1 MREMIRIAW
10 EVEKFRGLDST
21 AEIPRTLMTRKEL
34 TDYLTQEFDEEYP
47 PEEVAADVRV
57 LATFDFVSEDIDL
70 HQVLL
75 DLYASQVL
83 GMYDDETDTF
93 FVVSEG
99 EFSFLDEMTFAHEYV
114 HGLQD
119 QNFDLEAFIDEDTL
133 NDDEVLA
140 RMALVEGDATL
151 AMSEYMMR
159 HMGELDAEDLA
170 SLEEGGDAGSDEAL
184 AAAPAIIRETMLFPY
199 VAGLDFVAILQ
210 AAGWREVNAAFQD
223 PPRSTEQILHPE
235 KYLRGE
241 APVVVSLPPLT
252 DTLGAGWSLVDVET
266 LGEFQT
272 QLYLAQEV
280 DETMAAEAADGWGG
294 DRYAVYG
301 EGDAEVLVFA
311 TAWDSE
317 VDRDEFV
324 SAYRA
329 YGDAE
334 YGVAGAVEPGDIL
347 WWEGEAEMAAI
358 TWSGLRVLVVV
369 GPDRG
374 TIERVLD
381 SVTL

>member
-1 MREMIRIAW
+1 MIRIAW
-10 EVEKFRGLDST
+10 EVEKFRDLDST
-21 AEIPRTLMTRKEL
+21 SDITRTLMTRSEL

-47 PEEVAADVRV
+47 PQEVATDVRV
-57 LATFDFVSEDIDL
+57 LAAFDFVSEDIDL
-70 HQVLL
+70 RQVLL
-75 DLYASQVL
+75 DLYAAQVL
-83 GMYDDETDTF
+83 GMYDEERDTF

-99 EFSFLDEMTFAHEYV
+99 DFSFLDEMTFAHEYV

-119 QNFDLEAFIDEDTL
+119 QNFDLEAFLDEDVL
-133 NDDEVLA
+133 NDDEILA
-140 RMALVEGDATL
+140 RLALVEGDATL
-151 AMSEYMMR
+151 AMSEYLIR

-170 SLEEGGDAGSDEAL
+170 LLEEGEGPESEEAL

-199 VAGLDFVAILQ
+199 ATGLDFVSVLQ
-210 AAGWREVNAAFQD
+210 AAGWREVDAAFQD

-241 APVVVSLPPLT
+241 EPELVSLPPLT
-252 DTLGAGWSLVDVET
+252 GTLGAGWSLVDAET

-272 QLYLAQEV
+272 RLYLAQQV
-280 DETMAAEAADGWGG
+280 DEAVATEAAAGWGG

-301 EGDAEVLVFA
+301 HGDTELVVFA
-311 TAWDSE
+311 ITWDSE

-329 YGDAE
+329 YADAG
-334 YGVAGAVEPGDIL
+334 YGTETADGPGDIL
-347 WWEGEAEMAAI
+347 WWEGGGETAAV
-358 TWSGLRVLVVV
+358 TWSGLRVLVVI

-374 TIERVLD
+374 TVERVLD
-381 SVTL
+381 SVTP